1 MSGCGWGGGSRP
13 HRAHRPPPAEV
24 VRCEEL
30 HAVLHLVLSA
40 GNHLNAVSGPRPP
53 PPPPPRGPAAAVT
66 ACSAPGRLRGQRRR
80 VSPGLAAE
88 AARHQGQRAGRG
100 PAALRGHGECPR
112 ERLVGGKGGVVV
124 RSRSVMRD
132 PRSAPAGPLRT
143 GCGGDPAAPLAQPSG
158 SVLSLRA
165 ECPSVGCRSSP
176 ARPKVAPTPQPP
188 HGARSSPLGC
198 SPPLVPPAW
207 SRRSPHRRHR
217 GSPRGRAGLFAVAT
231 PGPPELCSS
240 DGGAQLSVTAGPYPH
255 HLRGALSRAV
265 RAALGRPLRQAMPCG
280 AVPCS
285 APGVAAPPAPGDAS
299 GPLSCPCCAP
309 ATALS
314 CTHRVP
320 VSHVRVMPLLHPYRA
335 PVLPP
340 VVVPLSCAYPVRVT
354 IAPRRRR
361 HGPTDACWTSRA
373 NCRTWARPRGAGNAA
388 DTRGARRGRPGAE
401 RSAPV
406 GSKRRRWRRS
416 CGGCRRAWRRRGVRE
431 RRCARRCGRSCGR
444 RRRSCARCGRRG
456 NGCAEPRRQLSTS
469 TARRRRRARCGSCVR
484 CCTASRAAS

>member
-100 PAALRGHGECPR
+100 PAALRGHGERPR

-176 ARPKVAPTPQPP
+176 ARPKVAPTPQPRTERGP
-188 HGARSSPLGC
+188 PRSAAPLPSFRPLGAGAPPIVGTGGPRAAVPGSSP
-198 SPPLVPPAW
+198 SQPPDPP
-207 SRRSPHRRHR
+207 S
-217 GSPRGRAGLFAVAT
+217 FV
-231 PGPPELCSS
+231 
-240 DGGAQLSVTAGPYPH
+240 
-255 HLRGALSRAV
+255 LRTEALSSALR
-265 RAALGRPLRQAMPCG
+265 LGRTRTIC
-280 AVPCS
+280 AV
-285 APGVAAPPAPGDAS
+285 
-299 GPLSCPCCAP
+299 L
-309 ATALS
+309 
-314 CTHRVP
+314 
-320 VSHVRVMPLLHPYRA
+320 
-335 PVLPP
+335 
-340 VVVPLSCAYPVRVT
+340 
-354 IAPRRRR
+354 
-361 HGPTDACWTSRA
+361 
-373 NCRTWARPRGAGNAA
+373 
-388 DTRGARRGRPGAE
+388 
-401 RSAPV
+401 
-406 GSKRRRWRRS
+406 
-416 CGGCRRAWRRRGVRE
+416 
-431 RRCARRCGRSCGR
+431 
-444 RRRSCARCGRRG
+444 
-456 NGCAEPRRQLSTS
+456 
-469 TARRRRRARCGSCVR
+469 
-484 CCTASRAAS
+484 